1 MFGWKR
7 FLSDLGWAMAV
18 ADPSCYAYYL
28 ARPADGIDGHRRPH
42 VSTSRGGPHQQN
54 VDASARIDAM
64 KERAKLLILAVTLS
78 PRSHAV
84 ARQIRRHR

>member
-7 FLSDLGWAMAV
+7 FLSDLGWAMAI

-28 ARPADGIDGHRRPH
+28 ARPADVIDGHRRPH
-42 VSTSRGGPHQQN
+42 VSTSRGEPHQQN
-54 VDASARIDAM
+54 VDARINAM

-84 ARQIRRHR
+84 ARQIRRNR